1 MQSIDITGATCT
13 DSQPHPAHRIA
24 GSFRGSCTGTP
35 ASLGDP
41 GQPGRRYAT
50 PANPNAT
57 LETYVHAG
65 RNAVADATRT
75 PACRQLT
82 ARVVVRMTEA
92 EYAAWRQSSSNA
104 AKAWANRDRYV
115 HTDHVAESSVK
126 VAADN
131 DGGPAPADLS
141 VKFQSAADV
150 HVTDRTGGT
159 YDGTVAAHETT
170 RDGRLVYGVR
180 DRYRVVRWHNAADVY
195 DAAADLRD
203 KRIAGF

>member
-13 DSQPHPAHRIA
+13 DSRPHPAHRIA

-35 ASLGDP
+35 ATLGDP

-65 RNAVADATRT
+65 RVAVADATRT

-92 EYAAWRQSSSNA
+92 EYAAWRQSSSDA

-115 HTDHVAESSVK
+115 HTDAVAESSVK

-131 DGGPAPADLS
+131 DGGPTPVDLTVNRACS
-141 VKFQSAADV
+141 YCGDPRGQLAHACGLAVKFQS
-150 HVTDRTGGT
+150 
-159 YDGTVAAHETT
+159 
-170 RDGRLVYGVR
+170 
-180 DRYRVVRWHNAADVY
+180 
-195 DAAADLRD
+195 AADLRD